1 MPDLSKDLM
10 PVARRELTIFYV
22 LDTSGSMTGAP
33 IGKLNRAMNE
43 TIEALK
49 SLAKSNADAL
59 LKVAVLEFNSGCKW
73 VNASGPEEMEDFM
86 WEDLDAGGLTD
97 VGAALKELD
106 SKLSRNAFLQSM
118 TGAYFPVIIFMTDG
132 CATDDYQ
139 KALGAIRKN
148 KWFTRATKIGFA
160 LGESPDMKMISEVV
174 GNSEAVI
181 KTEDLDLFGRLI
193 KFASVTV
200 SMLASQSKTSNDVLT
215 GEDVVKKFVD
225 ENPEIDEDITP
236 NPSEV
241 EGYTP
246 ESDVDD
252 DDGEWGRGDWD

>member
-1 MPDLSKDLM
+1 MPGFGDLEG
-10 PVARRELTIFYV
+10 VARRELTIFYV

-43 TIEALK
+43 TIEALR

-73 VNASGPEEMEDFM
+73 VNPSGPEEMEDFM
-86 WEDLDAGGLTD
+86 WEDLNAGGLTD

-106 SKLSRNAFLQSM
+106 SKLSRKAFLQSM
-118 TGAYFPVIIFMTDG
+118 TGAYLPVIIFMTDG
-132 CATDDYQ
+132 CATDDYK
-139 KALGAIRKN
+139 KALDEIRSN
-148 KWFTRATKIGFA
+148 KWFSRATKIGFA

-193 KFASVTV
+193 KFASVTA
-200 SMLASQSKTSNDVLT
+200 SMLASQSKTSNNVPT
-215 GEDVVKKFVD
+215 GEDVVKQFTN
-225 ENPEIDEDITP
+225 ENPEVGDDLTP
-236 NPSEV
+236 DSSEV
-241 EGYTP
+241 VGYDPQPDPDPGDDEG
-246 ESDVDD
+246 
-252 DDGEWGRGDWD
+252 WGDSGWD